1 MNKQRIINSD
11 AEILEA
17 LADPRR
23 VNEAIRSIYSR
34 HYGTLSSFVK
44 NNRGTDDDAQD
55 IFQEVVISFVRLV
68 EQSRFRGESA
78 IGTFLYALNRNMWL
92 NELKRKGR
100 AVKREERFEVA
111 KAKDVD
117 SIDRTIEN
125 RESHRLLLEAV
136 ADLGESCKNILMMF
150 YYENQSMKDIAAT
163 THYENEQVVRNK
175 KYKCLKKLEAILTKD
190 ARLAEKFKSLLYG

>member
-92 NELKRKGR
+92 NELKRRGR

-117 SIDRTIEN
+117 SIDRAIEN

-136 ADLGESCKNILMMF
+136 AELGESCKNILMMF
-150 YYENQSMKDIAAT
+150 YYENLSMKDIAAS
-163 THYENEQVVRNK
+163 THFENEQVVRNK
-175 KYKCLKKLEAILTKD
+175 KYKCLKKLEALLTQD
-190 ARLAEKFKSLLYG
+190 AGLAEKFKSLLYG

>member
-1 MNKQRIINSD
+1 MKKQGIINSD
-11 AEILEA
+11 PEILEA

-23 VNEAIRSIYSR
+23 VNEAIRAIYSR
-34 HYGTLSSFVK
+34 HYGTLSSFVR
-44 NNRGTDDDAQD
+44 NNRGSDDDAQD

-78 IGTFLYALNRNMWL
+78 IGTFLYALNRNIWL
-92 NELKRKGR
+92 NELKRRGR

-111 KAKDVD
+111 KAKDFE
-117 SIDRTIEN
+117 SIDRAIEH
-125 RESHRLLLEAV
+125 RETHRLLLEAV
-136 ADLGESCKNILMMF
+136 TELGDTCKSILLMF
-150 YYENQSMKDIAAT
+150 YYENQSMKEIASA

-190 ARLAEKFKSLLYG
+190 AGLAEKFKSLLYG